1 MDNTVVKLISNAK
14 EIESLAIFSIEKS
27 TSLDDLEQ
35 IRVINLGKSGS
46 ITTILKKIATI
57 SSESK
62 NAFGKE
68 LNIIKN
74 NIKAALDTKKIML
87 EQQHEQNILA
97 KQTLDITLPGVNPA
111 HGTYHPVSMVIEDLK
126 QIFASYGFSSVT
138 GSEIED
144 DFHNFTA
151 LNISPLHPARD
162 MHDTFY
168 FSADRLLRTHTSP
181 AQIHTMQAEHPPL
194 RMISLGKVYRC
205 DSDPTHSPMFHQLE
219 GLVVSENANFLEMKA
234 LLDDFFKSFFEK
246 DVAIRFRPSYFPFTE
261 PSAEVDIKMPGS
273 DNWLEVMGCGMVHPN
288 VFKHVGIDSAKYTG
302 YAFGVG
308 IDRLAMLKYGIDD
321 LRSFFEN
328 DIDFLKQF

>member
-35 IRVINLGKSGS
+35 IRVRNLGKSGS

-57 SSESK
+57 PAESK

-68 LNIIKN
+68 LK
-74 NIKAALDTKKIML
+74 KAALDTKKIML

-126 QIFASYGFSSVT
+126 QIFTSYGFSSVT

-181 AQIHTMQAEHPPL
+181 AQIHTMQAEQPPL

>member
-35 IRVINLGKSGS
+35 IRVRNLGKSGS

-57 SSESK
+57 PAESK

-74 NIKAALDTKKIML
+74 NIKVAIDTKKIML

-126 QIFASYGFSSVT
+126 QIFTSYGFSSVT

-181 AQIHTMQAEHPPL
+181 AQIHTMQAEQPPL

>member
-35 IRVINLGKSGS
+35 IRVRNLGKSGS

-57 SSESK
+57 PAESK

-126 QIFASYGFSSVT
+126 QIFTSYGFSSVT

-181 AQIHTMQAEHPPL
+181 AQIHTMQAEQPPL

>member
-1 MDNTVVKLISNAK
+1 MDNAVVKLISDAK
-14 EIESLAIFSIEKS
+14 EIENLALLGIEKS
-27 TSLDDLEQ
+27 TALDSLEQ
-35 IRVINLGKSGS
+35 LRVKNLGKSGV
-46 ITTILKKIATI
+46 ITALLKKIATLPA
-57 SSESK
+57 ESK
-62 NAFGKE
+62 NEFGKE

-74 NIKAALDTKKIML
+74 SIKFALEAKKNSL
-87 EQQHEQNILA
+87 EQQAQQKLLSS
-97 KQTLDITLPGVNPA
+97 QTLDVTLPGA
-111 HGTYHPVSMVIEDLK
+111 SIALGRYHPVSSVIQDLK
-126 QIFASYGFSSVT
+126 QIFASYGFNSVS

-151 LNISPLHPARD
+151 LNISALHPARD

-168 FSADRLLRTHTSP
+168 FSGDRLLRTHTSP
-181 AQIHTMQAEHPPL
+181 AQIHTMQAEKPPL

-219 GLVVSENANFLEMKA
+219 GLVVSEHANFLEMKA

-273 DNWLEVMGCGMVHPN
+273 SNWLEVMGCGMVHPN
-288 VFKHVGIDSAKYTG
+288 VFKHVGIDTDKYTG

-328 DIDFLKQF
+328 DIDFLNQF